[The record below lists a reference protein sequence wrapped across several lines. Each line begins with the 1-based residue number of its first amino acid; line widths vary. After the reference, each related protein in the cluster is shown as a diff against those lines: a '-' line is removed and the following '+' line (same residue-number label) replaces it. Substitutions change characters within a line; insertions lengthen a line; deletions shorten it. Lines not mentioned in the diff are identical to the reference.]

1 MLRHIPLIW
10 KNAVRNRRRSL
21 LTIASIA
28 ASFALLGTLAAM
40 YRALFWSD
48 PIPGQELRVMTRHR
62 VSLTQAM
69 PVSYEQKIRAVPGVQ
84 AVTILNWFGGTYKDE
99 QVDRSNI
106 FARFS
111 TDPKNFFEVRP
122 DIVISEEYKQAFLRE
137 RRGAICPEALAKKKG
152 WKIGERINLTGDIW
166 PVNLELILVGT
177 YQDSAD
183 RESLYFSHEYVRESL
198 GVNNRRRDTVGLFWM
213 RADSAD
219 NVPKIAKAVDD
230 MFANSPAQT
239 RTESEQAF
247 GLAFVA
253 FLGNVKLFLAAICGA
268 ITFTIL
274 LVTGNTMAMS
284 VRERRRDV
292 GILKTLGYTPGAI
305 LGIILGEAA
314 VISLIGGAIGLGL
327 ANGIAWVVRQ
337 GPAIFAQLSQVAIT
351 PSVAAAGMVAAVVI
365 GVASSFFPAFNAS
378 RTPILTALK
387 ATD

>member
-1 MLRHIPLIW
+1 MLRHVPLIW

-48 PIPGQELRVMTRHR
+48 PVPGQELRVMTRHR
-62 VSLTQAM
+62 VSLTQSM

-99 QVDRSNI
+99 QADRSNI

-122 DIVISEEYKQAFLRE
+122 DIEISEEHKQAFLRE
-137 RRGAICPEALAKKKG
+137 RRGAIATVELAAKKG

-177 YQDSAD
+177 FKDNSD
-183 RESLYFSHEYVRESL
+183 RESLYFNHEYIREAL
-198 GVNNRRRDTVGLFWM
+198 GQNNRRRDLVGMFWM

-219 NVPKIAKAVDD
+219 NVPKISKAIDD

-292 GILKTLGYTPGAI
+292 GILKTLGFKPLAI

-314 VISLIGGAIGLGL
+314 VISAIGGVIGLGL

-337 GPAIFAQLSQVAIT
+337 GPAVFAQLSQVAIT
-351 PSVAAAGMVAAVVI
+351 PAVAVAVLAAAVVM
-365 GVASSFFPAFNAS
+365 GLASSLAPAWNAS
-378 RTPILTALK
+378 RTPILEALK